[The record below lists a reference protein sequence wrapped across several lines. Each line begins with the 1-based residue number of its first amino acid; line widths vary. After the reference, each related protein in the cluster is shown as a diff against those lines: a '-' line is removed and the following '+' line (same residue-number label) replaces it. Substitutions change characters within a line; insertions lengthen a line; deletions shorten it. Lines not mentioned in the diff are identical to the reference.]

1 MIVKEDNKK
10 FDLMLKNALEKYLM
24 EEVDKQLEGFED
36 LEDPGYSEEHKKFIE
51 DFFEREK
58 NRKKSNWKKWG
69 GVAAVFL
76 CCCIFFNQNITAGI
90 KKVFNN
96 VSTKQTEISFDVK
109 KKAMYVEY
117 DLNAFPEGWD
127 VLFLPNDMINGYV
140 VEKMEG
146 NESKVKIIFANT
158 KGDELLYTLSKEDLK
173 LTEDVYETINIK
185 EKVGYY
191 FGNTNELILEC
202 NREGISY
209 VKMETSTL
217 EKEDLVW
224 IAKNIISIDR

>member
-24 EEVDKQLEGFED
+24 EEVDKQLEGFENI
-36 LEDPGYSEEHKKFIE
+36 EDPGYSEEHKKFIE

-76 CCCIFFNQNITAGI
+76 CCCIFFNQNITAEI
-90 KKVFNN
+90 KEIFNN

-109 KKAMYVEY
+109 KKAMYVKY

-140 VEKMEG
+140 VEKMKG
-146 NESKVKIIFANT
+146 NESEVQIMFANT
-158 KGDELLYTLSKEDLK
+158 KGEELLYILSKEKLK
-173 LTEDVYETINIK
+173 ITEGFYETIDIK
-185 EKVGYY
+185 GTKGYY
-191 FGNTNELILEC
+191 FEDINKLILEC
-202 NREGISY
+202 EREGLSY
-209 VKMETSTL
+209 VQIESNAL
-217 EKEDLVW
+217 EKNDLIW
-224 IAKNIISIDR
+224 IAKNIVYVYR